1 MRRYPRYAALV
12 PTLLALSM
20 AAIPAAAQNAPPE
33 QEPIVVTGSAL
44 PVPAPRIGSSLTVI
58 GNADITRRGDTDVI
72 DLLRAVPGL
81 AVSQPGG
88 VGQLAQ
94 VRIRGAEGNHTLV
107 LIDGIEVAP
116 VGNGEFDFST
126 LLTGAIDRIEVLR
139 GPQGGLYGSNAL
151 GGVINIVTR
160 GGDGPAFAAA
170 MEAGSFGTVM
180 GHAATAIGN
189 RETFLA
195 ATAQYRRTDGIS
207 AAAIGT
213 ERDGDRNASL
223 NLRGGAA
230 LATGVRLDAM
240 LRAVDKRTQ
249 TDGFDFSGGPLQGL
263 AVDDESYSDT
273 RDIAAGATLALAPM
287 EGWDA
292 ALSASY
298 SFGRLTGG
306 ADGADFFGDRGARL
320 RISARS
326 GYAFASS
333 GGDAVHR
340 ITVFADY
347 ETERYRNTFP
357 FAPEQ
362 IPVQRRSM
370 AGLGAEYRVDLFDQ
384 VFLRASA
391 RHDDNEDFADATT
404 VALTAAWQLPG
415 TGTRL
420 HSSFGTGVTNP
431 TFTEQFGFNPGTFV
445 GNPDLRP
452 EKARGFDFGV
462 EQRVADWLLVDAT
475 WFTATLRDEIVSLFP
490 TVVNDAGRSRR
501 HGVEVSGRMD
511 LGWFGL
517 AGSFTRLSAR
527 DPDGTRE
534 VRRPRHQA
542 SLDAHAQIGAGRI
555 AVGAV
560 YNGRMLDTDFRDFFV
575 DFAATKTPLDRLV
588 LLRLAGSLRVS
599 DRLEVTARVENL
611 LDETYQQAISYGAPG
626 RAAYAGLRVVIP

>member
-1 MRRYPRYAALV
+1 MA
-12 PTLLALSM
+12 TL
-20 AAIPAAAQNAPPE
+20 PAAAQDTAPE

-58 GNADITRRGDTDVI
+58 GNADIVQRGDADVI
-72 DLLRAVPGL
+72 DLLRTVPGL

-88 VGQLAQ
+88 TGQLAQ

-151 GGVINIVTR
+151 GGVINILTR
-160 GGDGPAFAAA
+160 GGDGPAFEAGI
-170 MEAGSFGTVM
+170 EAGSFGTAM
-180 GHAATAIGN
+180 GRAAATLGN
-189 RETFLA
+189 RETFLS

-213 ERDGDRNASL
+213 EADGDRNASL
-223 NLRGGAA
+223 TLRGGAQMAPGARVDA
-230 LATGVRLDAM
+230 L
-240 LRAVDKRTQ
+240 LRVVDKRTQ

-263 AVDDESYSDT
+263 AVDDGSYSNT
-273 RDIAAGATLALAPM
+273 RDIAAGATLTLAPL
-287 EGWDA
+287 EGWST

-298 SFGRLTGG
+298 TFGRLTGG
-306 ADGADFFGDRGARL
+306 ADGTDFFGDRGARIRL
-320 RISARS
+320 SARS
-326 GYAFASS
+326 AYAFASG
-333 GGDAVHR
+333 GGDAAHS
-340 ITVFADY
+340 ITLFADY
-347 ETERYRNTFP
+347 ESERYRNAFP

-384 VFLRASA
+384 LFLRASA
-391 RHDDNEDFADATT
+391 RHDDNADFADATT
-404 VALTAAWQLPG
+404 VALTAAWQLLG

-452 EKARGFDFGV
+452 EKARGFDIGV
-462 EQRVADWLLVDAT
+462 EQHVADWLLLDVT

-517 AGSFTRLSAR
+517 SGSFTRLSAR

-534 VRRPRHQA
+534 VRRPRRQA
-542 SLDAHAQIGAGRI
+542 SLDADAQIGAGRI
-555 AVGAV
+555 ALGAV
-560 YNGRMLDTDFRDFFV
+560 YNGRMLDTDFRNFFV
-575 DFAATKTPLDRLV
+575 DFAAAKTPLDPFV
-588 LLRLAGSLRVS
+588 LLRLAGSWRVS

-626 RAAYAGLRVVIP
+626 RAAYAGLRVVLP